1 MYCPNCGHNNE
12 EQARFCEEC
21 GTPLQQAV
29 KKECPR
35 CRAVIQEEGVRY
47 CPECGYPL
55 GQAGAQPE
63 AFQGAVPPTGQGE
76 AAPLGQRET
85 APASGQPGDPWAYG
99 RTEAEGEDRTVLTAQ
114 NAGRGAGSAPGR
126 TQIQSDFKPFVEEGA
141 PQEPVREKKR
151 NKENKEKEASM
162 VPVVVLG
169 ILTAVLAA
177 AVVGLAIWYMRL
189 SKEADTYEVPD
200 FSEIIEESAEAGETS
215 GDAEEPEEEEP
226 KVTVTA
232 TPTVTLAPT
241 ATPTEAPKEHRYEL
255 VIEDCTWEE
264 ARQKCADKGGYLAV
278 LETEEEWEALIKTI
292 ELNGLSDKQ
301 FFIGARRDLNG
312 STYYWVD
319 AQNQLTGESLNE
331 DSSVMKS
338 HWMQGEPSYQDQSIP
353 EYCVNMYYY
362 KNEGRW
368 VLNDIPNAILEAV
381 KSYSGKIGY
390 ICEYEE

>member
-1 MYCPNCGHNNE
+1 MYCPKCGHNNE

-21 GTPLQQAV
+21 GTPLEQRQ
-29 KKECPR
+29 KTQCPR
-35 CRAVIQEEGVRY
+35 CKAVIQQEGVRY

-55 GQAGAQPE
+55 
-63 AFQGAVPPTGQGE
+63 FQEEVRSEGTQTVVG
-76 AAPLGQRET
+76 
-85 APASGQPGDPWAYG
+85 
-99 RTEAEGEDRTVLTAQ
+99 TEQYD
-114 NAGRGAGSAPGR
+114 PGR
-126 TQIQSDFKPFVEEGA
+126 IQTENDFKPFVEETS
-141 PQEPVREKKR
+141 PQPPQWEQ
-151 NKENKEKEASM
+151 KEKEKGTSM
-162 VPVVVLG
+162 VLVAVLG
-169 ILTAVLAA
+169 VLATVL
-177 AVVGLAIWYMRL
+177 AVTVIGLAIWYTRL
-189 SKEADTYEVPD
+189 SKEADSYEVPD
-200 FSEIIEESAEAGETS
+200 FSEIIEESTET
-215 GDAEEPEEEEP
+215 GDTSQTAEEQENPQ
-226 KVTVTA
+226 VTVTA

-241 ATPTEAPKEHRYEL
+241 ATPAEAPEEHRYEL

-278 LETEEEWEALIKTI
+278 LETEEEWQALIQTI

-301 FFIGARRDLNG
+301 FFIGAKRDLNS

-319 AQNQLTGESLNE
+319 AQNQLTGESLNDE
-331 DSSVMKS
+331 NSVMKS
-338 HWMQGEPSYQDQSIP
+338 HWMQGEPSYQDQGTP